1 MNKDNKKIKISKG
14 IATLLSATTILAS
27 CAKKPQKKV
36 VIKDD
41 IDNEIFM
48 QYENDE
54 IFKALCEDGYIL
66 VENENLKV
74 EYYKTDSLMLVS
86 AEDNYYLCSLHQVE
100 KDVLY
105 GGKIDEDYEN
115 YIPFRQTSAMY
126 ELYKNEMAN
135 LTYDGNFKFC
145 LKVKKDKLINY
156 VQNWDQ
162 QVNKDYDQIKK
173 Y

>member
-1 MNKDNKKIKISKG
+1 MNKNNKKIKISKG
-14 IATLLSATTILAS
+14 IAAFLSATTILAS
-27 CAKKPQKKV
+27 CAKKPQEKV

-41 IDNEIFM
+41 VDNEIFM

-66 VENENLKV
+66 VENDNLKV
-74 EYYKTDSLMLVS
+74 EYYKTNSLMLVS
-86 AEDNYYLCSLHQVE
+86 AEDKYYLCSLHQVE

-105 GGKIDEDYEN
+105 GEKIDVDYEN

-162 QVNKDYDQIKK
+162 QINKNYNQVKK